1 MPPIRTIA
9 EIDVLVEV
17 RSEQRFL
24 YQEISG
30 RVSELIALGMSH
42 RAIAEQMGIDRNTV
56 WKALIWTRGGATC

>member
-1 MPPIRTIA
+1 M
-9 EIDVLVEV
+9 DVFVEV

-30 RVSELIALGMSH
+30 KVAELTELGMGH

-56 WKALIWTRGGATC
+56 HKAIKWLR